1 MKKTSIITS
10 LALGSLVAMGSAHA
24 GESNPYSA
32 KSMQDGYQ
40 NTTKAK
46 EGKCGEGKCGGSAK
60 KSSAKKADG
69 KCGEGKCGGTVKK
82 PVKKADGKCGEGKCG
97 GSH

>member
-24 GESNPYSA
+24 GESNPYAA

-40 NTTKAK
+40 NTSKAKAK
-46 EGKCGEGKCGGSAK
+46 E
-60 KSSAKKADG
+60 G

-82 PVKKADGKCGEGKCG
+82 PVKKAEGKCGEGKCG
-97 GSH
+97 GSK